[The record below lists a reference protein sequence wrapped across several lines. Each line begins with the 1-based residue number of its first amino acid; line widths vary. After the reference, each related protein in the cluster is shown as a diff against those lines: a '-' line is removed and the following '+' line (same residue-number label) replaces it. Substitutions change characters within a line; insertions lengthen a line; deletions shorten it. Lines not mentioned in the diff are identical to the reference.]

1 MVQRDQRRGQRVVHG
16 HVVVHAELHLRGG
29 TLPSHLE
36 HPGLFRGGGLEV
48 CFGGVPI
55 QTPGHGRTRQ
65 NILDLR
71 QQGGRHE
78 HAATTAEQ
86 GAFFSGQVTCVVE
99 IAEMGFPKVGEHP
112 FCGGDAALKFGHLL
126 RQADARLDQG
136 EVVVRAQG
144 PKACGHPQLA
154 VVAEGAAVQGHGGRQ
169 QLGDPFFHRG
179 FAVAPGQG
187 HHRAVE
193 FGALRQG
200 HDLHEVKHVVD
211 HNHVAV
217 GRPCGVTWGQ
227 LVHHKPP
234 DALGVG
240 GLEVVVPVVPGP
252 AQGEEHGAVWGLNPP
267 GVRGQFEDGAGV
279 GAMEVARRSGMVGR
293 KEAPSL
299 RGPTGSDHEVAPS
312 LAAT

>member
-1 MVQRDQRRGQRVVHG
+1 
-16 HVVVHAELHLRGG
+16 
-29 TLPSHLE
+29 
-36 HPGLFRGGGLEV
+36 
-48 CFGGVPI
+48 
-55 QTPGHGRTRQ
+55 
-65 NILDLR
+65 
-71 QQGGRHE
+71 
-78 HAATTAEQ
+78 
-86 GAFFSGQVTCVVE
+86 
-99 IAEMGFPKVGEHP
+99 MGFPKVGEHP

-154 VVAEGAAVQGHGGRQ
+154 VVAEWAAVQGHGGRQ
-169 QLGDPFFHRG
+169 QLGDPLFHRG

-187 HHRAVE
+187 HHRAIE
-193 FGALRQG
+193 FGTLRQG
-200 HDLHEVKHVVD
+200 HALQEVKHVVD
-211 HNHVAV
+211 HHHIAV

-227 LVHHKPP
+227 VVHHKPP
-234 DALGVG
+234 DTLCVG
-240 GLEVVVPVVPGP
+240 GLEVVVSVVPGS
-252 AQGEEHGAVWGLNPP
+252 AQGEEHGAIWGLNPP